1 MAFKLLIECSKDIQ
15 FLQINFSDGTSS
27 VVSKEPKEPK
37 ENKTERIQKENKE
50 NREPKEIKEPI
61 LPKRKN
67 LEEYLDTD
75 TDFSINQEVIEKPV
89 IQDLIRPPK
98 VTDELQNLD
107 F

>member
-37 ENKTERIQKENKE
+37 EHRE
-50 NREPKEIKEPI
+50 NREPKEPI
-61 LPKRKN
+61 LPKAPKRKN

>member
-15 FLQINFSDGTSS
+15 FLQINFSDGTS
-27 VVSKEPKEPK
+27 VVTSKEPK
-37 ENKTERIQKENKE
+37 ENKTERIQKET
-50 NREPKEIKEPI
+50 KEPI

>member
-15 FLQINFSDGTSS
+15 FLQINFSDGTS
-27 VVSKEPKEPK
+27 VVTSKEPEKNKEPKLEKAKEQKEPKEPV
-37 ENKTERIQKENKE
+37 
-50 NREPKEIKEPI
+50 

>member
-1 MAFKLLIECSKDIQ
+1 MFKLLIECSKDIQ
-15 FLQINFSDGTSS
+15 FLQINFSDGTS
-27 VVSKEPKEPK
+27 VVTSKEPEKNKEPK
-37 ENKTERIQKENKE
+37 LEKAKEQKEN
-50 NREPKEIKEPI
+50 REPI

>member
-1 MAFKLLIECSKDIQ
+1 MFKLLIECSKDIQ
-15 FLQINFSDGTSS
+15 FLQINFSDGTS
-27 VVSKEPKEPK
+27 VVTSKEPEKNK
-37 ENKTERIQKENKE
+37 ENKTEKIQKET
-50 NREPKEIKEPI
+50 KEPI

-75 TDFSINQEVIEKPV
+75 TDFSISQEVIEKPV

>member
-1 MAFKLLIECSKDIQ
+1 MFKLLIECSKDIQ
-15 FLQINFSDGTSS
+15 FLQINFSDGTS
-27 VVSKEPKEPK
+27 VVTSKEPKEPK

-50 NREPKEIKEPI
+50 PSKPKEPI
-61 LPKRKN
+61 SPKRKN
-67 LEEYLDTD
+67 LEENLDTD

>member
-27 VVSKEPKEPK
+27 VVSKEPKESK
-37 ENKTERIQKENKE
+37 ENKTEKIQKENKE
-50 NREPKEIKEPI
+50 PSKPI

>member
-1 MAFKLLIECSKDIQ
+1 MAFKLLIECSKDIDE
-15 FLQINFSDGTSS
+15 LHINFSDGTSS

-50 NREPKEIKEPI
+50 PKEPI

>member
-15 FLQINFSDGTSS
+15 FLQINFSDGTS
-27 VVSKEPKEPK
+27 VVTSKEPK
-37 ENKTERIQKENKE
+37 ENKTEKIQKEN
-50 NREPKEIKEPI
+50 REIKEPI

>member
-1 MAFKLLIECSKDIQ
+1 MAFKLLIECSKDIDE
-15 FLQINFSDGTSS
+15 LHINFSDGTSS

-50 NREPKEIKEPI
+50 PSKPKEPI

-98 VTDELQNLD
+98 VTDELQNID

>member
-15 FLQINFSDGTSS
+15 FLQINFSDGTS
-27 VVSKEPKEPK
+27 VVTSKEPKEPK
-37 ENKTERIQKENKE
+37 EPKE
-50 NREPKEIKEPI
+50 NREIKEPKEPI
-61 LPKRKN
+61 LPKAPKRKN

>member
-15 FLQINFSDGTSS
+15 FLQINFSDGTS
-27 VVSKEPKEPK
+27 VVTSKEPK
-37 ENKTERIQKENKE
+37 ENKTERIQKENREIKE
-50 NREPKEIKEPI
+50 PKEPI

>member
-1 MAFKLLIECSKDIQ
+1 MFKLLIECSKDIQ
-15 FLQINFSDGTSS
+15 FLQINFSDGTS
-27 VVSKEPKEPK
+27 VVTSKEPEKNKELK
-37 ENKTERIQKENKE
+37 ENKTEKIQ
-50 NREPKEIKEPI
+50 KEPI

>member
-1 MAFKLLIECSKDIQ
+1 MFKLLIECSKDIQ
-15 FLQINFSDGTSS
+15 FLQINFSDGTS
-27 VVSKEPKEPK
+27 VVTSKEP
-37 ENKTERIQKENKE
+37 KE
-50 NREPKEIKEPI
+50 NREPKEPKEPI
-61 LPKRKN
+61 LPKAPKRKN

>member
-15 FLQINFSDGTSS
+15 FLQINFSDGTS
-27 VVSKEPKEPK
+27 VVTSKEPEKNK
-37 ENKTERIQKENKE
+37 ENKTEKIQKEN
-50 NREPKEIKEPI
+50 KEPI

>member
-37 ENKTERIQKENKE
+37 ENKTERIQKEN
-50 NREPKEIKEPI
+50 REPKEPI

>member
-15 FLQINFSDGTSS
+15 FLQINFSDGTS
-27 VVSKEPKEPK
+27 VVTSKEPEK
-37 ENKTERIQKENKE
+37 
-50 NREPKEIKEPI
+50 NREPKEPI
-61 LPKRKN
+61 LPKAPKRKN

-89 IQDLIRPPK
+89 IQDLIKPPK

>member
-15 FLQINFSDGTSS
+15 FLQINFSDGTS
-27 VVSKEPKEPK
+27 VVTSKEPKEPK
-37 ENKTERIQKENKE
+37 ENKTERIQKEN
-50 NREPKEIKEPI
+50 REPKEPI

>member
-1 MAFKLLIECSKDIQ
+1 MAFKLLIECSKDIDE
-15 FLQINFSDGTSS
+15 LHINFSDGTSS

-37 ENKTERIQKENKE
+37 ENKTEKIQKET
-50 NREPKEIKEPI
+50 KEPI